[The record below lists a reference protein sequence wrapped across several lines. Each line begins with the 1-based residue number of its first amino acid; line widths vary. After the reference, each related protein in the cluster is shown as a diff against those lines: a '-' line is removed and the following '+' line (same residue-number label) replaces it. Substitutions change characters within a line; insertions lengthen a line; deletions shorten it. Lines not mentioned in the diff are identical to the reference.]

1 MAWMLFLFGLAAGL
15 FCSIL
20 IGALTKPSA
29 PVGDLI
35 VVDSEDGPY
44 LFVEL
49 NNGVDELSK
58 SKDVR
63 LKVKKRVVSQKT
75 H

>member
-1 MAWMLFLFGLAAGL
+1 MGWMLFLFGLAAGL
-15 FCSIL
+15 FCSVL

-29 PVGDLI
+29 PAGDLI
-35 VVDSEDGPY
+35 VVDSEDGTY

-49 NNGVDELSK
+49 NDKVDELSK
-58 SKDVR
+58 SKVIR
-63 LKVKKRVVSQKT
+63 LNVKKRIVSQKS